1 MLQLAGQ
8 KLSEYQMTQPLEIYP
23 GIVVD
28 PTTHHGKPII
38 AGTRIAAQTIVE
50 LLAAGDSQEMVMQAY
65 HLTDEQ
71 VRAALGYA
79 ADRLAAEAVYVV
91 PAAS

>member
-1 MLQLAGQ
+1 
-8 KLSEYQMTQPLEIYP
+8 MTQSTEVYP
-23 GIVVD
+23 GVADD
-28 PTTHHGKPII
+28 PATHHGKPII

-50 LLAAGDSQEMVMQAY
+50 LLAAGETQEAVMDAY
-65 HLTDEQ
+65 HLTTDQ

-79 ADRLAAEAVYVV
+79 ADRLAAETVYVV